1 MAFVKSIPTNRTI
14 GNWVP
19 AGGEGGERGGVPAKR
34 GVENLSVVCVFK
46 IVGIILGVNERF
58 EVNFFNLLGRV

>member
-1 MAFVKSIPTNRTI
+1 MGK
-14 GNWVP
+14 G
-19 AGGEGGERGGVPAKR
+19 GGVPAKR

>member
-19 AGGEGGERGGVPAKR
+19 AGGEGGERGVPAKR